1 MNFFQAQDQARK
13 QSRLLVAL
21 FVLAVCVLIF
31 ITNICVALFV
41 LYSNPEYGLSGHVD
55 PSFAAN
61 NVLDWFEKLASLLGW
76 KKIIWTTLLVSGFIF
91 MAMGF
96 KWLSLRQ
103 GGRVVAESLG
113 GSIIQPSSKAI
124 LEKRLLNVVEEIALA
139 SGTPVPQVYVLNNEL
154 GINAFA
160 AGLSSEDAV
169 IGITRGALL
178 SFDREQLQGVIA
190 HEFSHILNG
199 DMRLNMKLVAVLHG
213 MMMISESGIF
223 FMKMAT
229 SNRRSKRGF
238 GSSSISTG
246 SISMFGNN
254 ASHNRRGNG
263 IGGLFFVFGL
273 CLWLIGLLGQLFG
286 ALIKAAVSRQREFLA
301 DASAVQFTRNPDGI
315 ADALS
320 IIGGASYQSKLEHH
334 SAHELGHLFFSNAN
348 ALEKAKSI
356 FYPAHWMVFA
366 THPPLTERIKRIQ
379 PKWAGRFIKQDINL
393 DDLNTYASPDP
404 AYPSYDDIQ
413 AKGVLAGTSSLA
425 GGENIVSE
433 TYVAS
438 VPQNIK
444 QESYHYVEFETSE
457 NANHTADM
465 FSNNDIN
472 EYTDKSDNINGV
484 GNLQL
489 FDELKLLAHQPYEAS
504 LMIFSLLISDDLN
517 VKKSQIDEICKASP
531 KIAVQGIKIV
541 ESIKSK
547 LRLLSSRQVLDL
559 IELALPSLK
568 LMSLKQFQ
576 SHKILFSK
584 LIQADGKVHIFEWLL
599 FQLIKQNLDRHFGLS
614 RPLRPKYKNMQS
626 LSALFEMVLSRVV
639 HYGFEDKLEANID
652 EQDKR
657 LAFIRA
663 CDVSGAK
670 GLKFLKLE
678 DCDGKVFSQAVHHLS
693 LAYPLLKPRII
704 KSLLTAIHFDEE
716 ITDQERYV
724 ITAIAAVMDCPLVGL
739 DQEIQ
744 VS

>member
-21 FVLAVCVLIF
+21 FVLAVCVLVF

-76 KKIIWTTLLVSGFIF
+76 KKILWTTLLVSGFIF

-139 SGTPVPQVYVLNNEL
+139 SGTPVPHVYVLNNEL

-160 AGLSSEDAV
+160 AGLSPEDAV

-213 MMMISESGIF
+213 MMIISESGSF
-223 FMKMAT
+223 FMKIAT
-229 SNRRSKRGF
+229 SNSRSGRGF
-238 GSSSISTG
+238 GSSPISTG

-254 ASHNRRGNG
+254 SNHNRRGNG
-263 IGGLFFVFGL
+263 VGGLFFVFGL

-320 IIGGASYQSKLEHH
+320 IIGGSSFQSKLEHH
-334 SAHELGHLFFSNAN
+334 GAHELGHLFFSNAN

-356 FYPAHWMVFA
+356 FQPAKWMVFA

-379 PKWAGRFIKQDINL
+379 PKWAGRFIKQDIKL
-393 DDLNTYASPDP
+393 DDWNRYSNPDP
-404 AYPSYDDIQ
+404 SYPSFDDIQ
-413 AKGVLAGTSSLA
+413 AKAFHTGTSSLA
-425 GGENIVSE
+425 GGEKH
-433 TYVAS
+433 VAS
-438 VPQNIK
+438 ASQNVK
-444 QESYHYVEFETSE
+444 QDAYHYVEFEYAANT
-457 NANHTADM
+457 NHTVGIS
-465 FSNNDIN
+465 SNNDVN
-472 EYTDKSDNINGV
+472 EHADKSDNINSV

-489 FDELKLLAHQPYEAS
+489 FEELKTLVHQPYEAS
-504 LMIFSLLISDDLN
+504 LMIFSLLVSDDLN
-517 VKKSQIDEICKASP
+517 VKRSQIDELGKALPSN
-531 KIAVQGIKIV
+531 AAQGIKIT
-541 ESIKSK
+541 ESLKNK

-576 SHKILFSK
+576 SHKILLSK

-599 FQLIKQNLDRHFGLS
+599 FQLVKQNLDRHFGLS
-614 RPLRPKYKNMQS
+614 RPLKPKYKNMQS

-639 HYGFEDKLEANID
+639 HYGFEDKLEADID

-724 ITAIAAVMDCPLVGL
+724 ITAIAAVMDCPLIGL